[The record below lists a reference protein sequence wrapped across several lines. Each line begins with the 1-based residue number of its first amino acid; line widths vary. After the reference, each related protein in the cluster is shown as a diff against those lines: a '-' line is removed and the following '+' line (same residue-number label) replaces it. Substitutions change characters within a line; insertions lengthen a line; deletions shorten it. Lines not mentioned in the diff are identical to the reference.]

1 MFATAKKSRRE
12 KTKVRG
18 SLGSRREEF
27 NSMLNLWEGME
38 FRTGGKE
45 REGTRGDLVSKEKIL
60 RNGRDRNRWNS

>member
-38 FRTGGKE
+38 FRRGGKE
-45 REGTRGDLVSKEKIL
+45 REGTSAVI
-60 RNGRDRNRWNS
+60 